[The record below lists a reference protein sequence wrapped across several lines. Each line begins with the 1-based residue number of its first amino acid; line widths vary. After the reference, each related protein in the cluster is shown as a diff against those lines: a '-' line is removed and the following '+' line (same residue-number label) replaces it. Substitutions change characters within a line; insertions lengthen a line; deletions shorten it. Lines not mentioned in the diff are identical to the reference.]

1 MVAPVITVLYELTDV
16 DRAGII
22 AGRSKVKVIAQPI
35 ASSTERNLVV
45 ATISTPD
52 VSDLIQGTRIVGII
66 HGITDDAILSSVGT
80 RLILGTVDTIHN
92 IADSITTPVLVEE
105 GTDLALREVVVS
117 RLDRDLL
124 PRGRESVIGR
134 AVLHDLDL
142 TKDLRTD
149 LTDLALRSIAIVDQ
163 IISTDDLD
171 PFCRELIGMRR
182 GSAEPTLTWSWR
194 MSPKTDILTSCPPI
208 VVVARALP

>member
-35 ASSTERNLVV
+35 APSTERNLVV

-66 HGITDDAILSSVGT
+66 HGITDDAVLPGIGT
-80 RLILGTVDTIHN
+80 RLILDTVDAVDD
-92 IADSITTPVLVEE
+92 IADSITTPAIVEE

-124 PRGRESVIGR
+124 PRGRERMIGR
-134 AVLHDLDL
+134 ALLHDLDL
-142 TKDLRTD
+142 AKDLRTD
-149 LTDLALRSIAIVDQ
+149 LPDLALRSIAIVDQ

-171 PFCRELIGMRR
+171 
-182 GSAEPTLTWSWR
+182 TL
-194 MSPKTDILTSCPPI
+194 
-208 VVVARALP
+208 

>member
-1 MVAPVITVLYELTDV
+1 MVAPVITVLYKLTNV

-35 ASSTERNLVV
+35 APSTERNLVIT
-45 ATISTPD
+45 AISTPD

-80 RLILGTVDTIHN
+80 RLILGTVDTVHDIT
-92 IADSITTPVLVEE
+92 DSITTPVFVEE

-142 TKDLRTD
+142 TKDLR
-149 LTDLALRSIAIVDQ
+149 R
-163 IISTDDLD
+163 
-171 PFCRELIGMRR
+171 
-182 GSAEPTLTWSWR
+182 
-194 MSPKTDILTSCPPI
+194 
-208 VVVARALP
+208 VASY